1 MPTYSVTG
9 PDGRTYSIDGPEG
22 ATREQVILAIQA
34 RMDQPIP
41 DAPLPPVD
49 APLPPTPQDGT
60 GFFGNLAKGIGA
72 GFVGTGEYAALGAA
86 TLLEEQEELA
96 AREKIQSIA
105 KSYMPE
111 GGDPDAGIYKLGQA
125 LGSIA
130 GTVVPA
136 VGAAAI
142 APGGLPALIAG
153 GATAGAI
160 GIGAGAGEASE
171 RARAADATLEERN
184 VAARWGGGIG
194 ATEAFLPV
202 KLLTRGSKLG
212 KLLQEADVPAE
223 SFEQGLK
230 NAVITGGVEGVQEFA
245 TSLAQD
251 AVERGYNPD
260 RDYEFGEAFEEGG
273 YGALAGAIVQSVSD
287 GVVKRARGGRRTE
300 ILGEGEEVEVVELDA
315 GDDEDV
321 EGTPTTEAT
330 DASPE
335 QAIVDAVK
343 DSLSPL
349 ERQAMEAAEANDE
362 ARFENL
368 ARRIE
373 LERQAA
379 EAADNGDEAAF
390 ERITRAL
397 EFEERKAEDPSIEQ
411 REKYGPPAG
420 PLVTPLERARLEHK
434 QAQETKLQ
442 ETDTRVAE
450 AERAR
455 SEQRRMDILQQAID
469 ETPTRNYNTLRK
481 NFEKRLAD
489 AGLTNTQANQR
500 EVQVIER
507 AVNIQRAEKGDRE
520 APAPTPAPLEQ
531 IESTP
536 DSTQLDTMEARIRGR
551 PVSPQATLPGIKEPK
566 RTREDVKPE
575 PEEPAQTPDII
586 TEERLNELGIAP
598 KSVVRKALINKDL
611 NQPDIQQRLR
621 NFAESPRAG
630 SKQARANV
638 ARLLE
643 DLSGGQ
649 RDLFTSAPT
658 IKAGVP
664 DGGAGRPQQGPSR
677 VSVQDTVPDVGTESG
692 VPAGQPDTGV
702 PVAPTGRGVAD
713 ARGRTGEPV
722 RGETD
727 KLPALSETDQQLLNL
742 IQDKE
747 NPLSDED
754 FSTLRGRLAMN
765 MYGDVD
771 QRVTDAF
778 VAESERRR
786 ETTVPAPE
794 GEAVTP
800 KKVKTKGKKAK
811 APAKKKA
818 ETEIEEVTEFGG
830 FSLRED
836 AQTTE
841 EQQALR
847 EARAERAAAQKAK
860 KKAEVEDKKKAEA
873 RVAQEKK
880 SAEEKKKEAKKKAR
894 EEAKEKAEAKPKLI
908 DVLDAK
914 TREAVEADIEYLQ
927 EAEQLRAPR
936 IKEIPESEDPVTA
949 SDIKKIAAMIKLAR
963 VRGRKETQKVA
974 KLIEKYL
981 ATPER
986 IIDGIAEAI
995 YEDVSEAKNYRSPV
1009 ERDKDGKTV
1018 KDKNDKPIYL
1028 DSKATREYMQGHSA
1042 ANARIVLAWIKA
1054 NGSKKLNDWI
1064 DGRRARVQNLE
1075 NKSVAHIIRVLKE
1088 ADEVKSTATKIEER
1102 QIRKYVRGEIDD
1114 TTAEIIERAIEADAA
1129 RKQIAKEK
1137 AEQEAADE
1145 VIADEI
1151 ARIIDIGDIETID
1164 NDMPYE
1170 LRTGSVLDGDV
1181 HPAALSAL
1189 KDGDLAGALS
1199 ILAMSPDTRVSRI
1212 AKALADNIGNTK
1224 VEVFFDTKKDSL
1236 AGFFDP
1242 QTNTVNLNE
1251 AYGIS
1256 EHTLLHEMV
1265 HAATSA
1271 TLAKKS
1277 DPITKQLTT
1286 LYNDVKDMLGTAY
1299 GTKNLDEFVSE
1310 AMSNPEFQAEL
1321 ATLHPKG
1328 SKINGLQRFFNS
1340 VGNLIR
1346 RMLGQDVKD
1355 IDTALTRAD
1364 ALIHEILAPAPEFRD
1379 ANILAMASLSDDVKL
1394 VMRKLGDIQKSLGK
1408 SSGQSRTKFIDNLY
1422 DFMSESSDKLR
1433 SGVMY
1438 FMDLQTIGDL
1448 ADRYSN
1454 KLGTIARDI
1463 NTAIKESKGAQEK
1476 SQEFVRKRV
1485 AEVDRWAYKNRDK
1498 VENLNNIIQ
1507 SQEYGATIYQVDPH
1521 KLRKDYE
1528 GKFDED
1534 SGIELAEIWD
1544 KQRTDWKALGKDG
1557 RKIFDVMRD
1566 TYKKINGDLRAVL
1579 EGQIDAAVGQDS
1591 DTAKRMKNEVFASL
1605 FDGQMLE
1612 VYFPL
1617 MREGK
1622 YKLEFTYKPG
1632 KAPEGSDSYVF
1643 LMFHSKAERNRL
1655 LKELKND
1662 DNILEVHSFD
1672 GDIAKQ
1678 RYEQR
1683 PANSFVRD
1691 VLKVLDASNANDETK
1706 DQIVRLFISA
1716 LPETS
1721 FAKSLQK
1728 RRNVEGYEMNA
1739 IRVFNVRGYELARQ
1753 VEQLRFTAKLQNL
1766 AGQMYERDIEPKKE
1780 KDSTA
1785 LNITRSALQDH
1796 INFAQRGAMF
1806 KGFERLIRNAT
1817 QGAFVYTIGF
1827 NAASTVVNLS
1837 QVPLVAYPM
1846 LGGRYGFPDA
1856 DRELYRASNFVTR
1869 ARKFR
1874 EEPPDGATRLQKAD
1888 FYVNSASI
1896 GYGIDAYYDVDGEGN
1911 FSVRKDLKDRK
1922 LIAEAKRNLPLVQRM
1937 KREAE
1942 LSRSYL
1948 LDVLGMH
1955 EGSKTVKGGFIEGL
1969 GRIKNTIVAG
1979 SAMMFNQAERF
1990 NRQTI
1995 TVAAY
2000 NLELEKL
2007 SQQYPDMP
2015 FNDRAELAVE
2025 EALYQAQELAGGNI
2039 LETAPRLAQQNLGRA
2054 SLMYKTF
2061 GLRMITTMF
2070 KAAYRLVKN
2079 SFLAAVR
2086 SGVPRKQAA
2095 REAYVALKQLT
2106 ALHGS
2111 AIFFAGVYGLPLYGA
2126 VSLTYKLMDKF
2137 GLRELFME
2145 AFDDE
2150 DDETIGSPEAYNDF
2164 DTIVRNHIGEGY
2176 FKGPLNVMLDELGVG
2191 VDVASR
2197 VRLSGLIIQE
2207 NKFNPD
2213 ASFDE
2218 MLTFYLLGAPY
2229 SVTKR
2234 VVNGGIMISE
2244 GEVERGMELVLPA
2257 AVSNG
2262 LKAMRY
2268 SEEGR
2273 IQNKRGNP
2281 IYDDLTSGEIAA
2293 QVFGFAP
2300 AEYVRITEQNQNM
2313 VRIDKAMQ
2321 NKRSKLLKKYYKAL
2335 SQGSIDDVLD
2345 VHDEIDRFNAR
2356 NPSFAL
2362 SPTTISNSVR
2372 SNIAADVEMEFYN
2385 GVRLSPQMKRAIEAN
2400 RAGVEDTLIPP
2411 K

>member
-1 MPTYSVTG
+1 M
-9 PDGRTYSIDGPEG
+9 DR
-22 ATREQVILAIQA
+22 ANLEQALIAAHNAGNAEHARILA
-34 RMDQPIP
+34 
-41 DAPLPPVD
+41 DALANQSLPPVD
-49 APLPPTPQDGT
+49 APLPPTPQDDT

-160 GIGAGAGEASE
+160 GIGAGSGEASE
-171 RARAADATLEERN
+171 RARAAGATLEERN
-184 VAARWGGGIG
+184 VAARWGAGIG
-194 ATEAFLPV
+194 ATEALLPV

-230 NAVITGGVEGVQEFA
+230 NAVITGGVEGVQEFT

-287 GVVKRARGGRRTE
+287 GVVKRVKGKRSTE
-300 ILGEGEEVEVVELDA
+300 IR
-315 GDDEDV
+315 DEDIDDI
-321 EGTPTTEAT
+321 GTPTTEAT
-330 DASPE
+330 DAPPE

-420 PLVTPLERARLEHK
+420 PLVSPLERARLEHN
-434 QAQETKLQ
+434 QAQEAKRKGG
-442 ETDTRVAE
+442 E
-450 AERAR
+450 ERQAT
-455 SEQRRMDILQQAID
+455 EQRRAELLQQTIEENSDNDAKTIS
-469 ETPTRNYNTLRK
+469 RK
-481 NFEKRLAD
+481 FKQRLASED
-489 AGLTNTQANQR
+489 VADTAPTQSEMQTIR
-500 EVQVIER
+500 R
-507 AVNIQRAEKGDRE
+507 AVDFARAE
-520 APAPTPAPLEQ
+520 PITPAT
-531 IESTP
+531 TP
-536 DSTQLDTMEARIRGR
+536 DSAQLGAMEARVRGR
-551 PVSPQATLPGIKEPK
+551 PDSPQATLPGVKEL
-566 RTREDVKPE
+566 RREQEDVKPK

-586 TEERLNELGIAP
+586 TEERLNELGIRQSAL
-598 KSVVRKALINKDL
+598 VRKAVINKDL
-611 NQPDIQQRLR
+611 NQPNIQQRLR
-621 NFAESPRAG
+621 NFAESPKAG

-664 DGGAGRPQQGPSR
+664 DGGAGRPQQSPSR
-677 VSVQDTVPDVGTESG
+677 VGVQDTVSDVGKESG
-692 VPAGQPDTGV
+692 VLAGESNTGV
-702 PVAPTGRGVAD
+702 TVAPEGTGVAD
-713 ARGRTGEPV
+713 ARGRTRKPV
-722 RGETD
+722 RGKTD
-727 KLPALSETDQQLLNL
+727 ELPALNRIDQQLLNL

-754 FSTLRGRLAMN
+754 FFALRGRLVMN

-811 APAKKKA
+811 APAKTEA
-818 ETEIEEVTEFGG
+818 ETETEIEEVTEFGG

-847 EARAERAAAQKAK
+847 EARAKQAAAQKAK

-880 SAEEKKKEAKKKAR
+880 SAQDKEKEAKKKA
-894 EEAKEKAEAKPKLI
+894 EEKAEANPKLI
-908 DVLDAK
+908 DTLDDE
-914 TREAVEADIEYLQ
+914 TRAAVEADIEYLQ

-936 IKEIPESEDPVTA
+936 IREIPESEDPVTA

-1018 KDKNDKPIYL
+1018 KDKNDEPIYL

-1042 ANARIVLAWIKA
+1042 ANARIVLAWIKV

-1075 NKSVAHIIRVLKE
+1075 NKSVAHILRVLKE
-1088 ADEVKSTATKIEER
+1088 ADQIKGTTTKIEAR

-1114 TTAEIIERAIEADAA
+1114 TTAEIIERAIEADTA

-1151 ARIIDIGDIETID
+1151 SRIIDIGDIETID
-1164 NDMPYE
+1164 DDMPYE

-1212 AKALADNIGNTK
+1212 ARALADNIGNTK

-1346 RMLGQDVKD
+1346 RMLGQDAKN

-1394 VMRKLGDIQKSLGK
+1394 VAKKLGDIQKSLGK

-1454 KLGTIARDI
+1454 KLGTIASDI

-1476 SQEFVRKRV
+1476 AQEFVRKRV
-1485 AEVDRWAYKNRDK
+1485 AKVDRWAYKNRDK

-1521 KLRKDYE
+1521 KDRKDYE

-1544 KQRTDWKALGKDG
+1544 KQQTDWEALGEDG

-1591 DTAKRMKNEVFASL
+1591 DTAKRMKNEVFANL

-1785 LNITRSALQDH
+1785 LNITRNALQDH

-1806 KGFERLIRNAT
+1806 KGFERIIRNAT
-1817 QGAFVYTIGF
+1817 QTAFLYTIGF

-1856 DRELYRASNFVTR
+1856 ERELYRASNFVTR

-1874 EEPPDGATRLQKAD
+1874 EEPPDGATPTQKAD

-1896 GYGIDAYYDVDGEGN
+1896 GYGIDAYYDVDSEGN
-1911 FSVRKDLKDRK
+1911 FSVRKDLKDKK

-1969 GRIKNTIVAG
+1969 GRIKNTAVAG

-2039 LETAPRLAQQNLGRA
+2039 LETAPRLAQQNLGRSA
-2054 SLMYKTF
+2054 LMYKTF
-2061 GLRMITTMF
+2061 GLRMYTTMF

-2111 AIFFAGVYGLPLYGA
+2111 AFFFAGVYGLPLYGA
-2126 VSLTYKLMDKF
+2126 VSLTYRLMDEF

-2164 DTIVRNHIGEGY
+2164 NTIVRDHIGEGY
-2176 FKGPLNVMLDELGVG
+2176 FKGPLNVILDELGAG

-2197 VRLSGLIIQE
+2197 VRLTGLLVQE

-2213 ASFDE
+2213 ANFDE
-2218 MLTFYLLGAPY
+2218 MVMYYLGGAPL
-2229 SVTKR
+2229 SVAKR
-2234 VVNGGIMISE
+2234 VGNGAKMIAE
-2244 GEVERGMELVLPA
+2244 GEVERGMELVVPA
-2257 AVSNG
+2257 AVSSG

-2300 AEYVRITEQNQNM
+2300 AEYVRITEENQNM
-2313 VRIDKAMQ
+2313 ARIDKAMQ

-2362 SPTTISNSVR
+2362 SHTTIRNSVR